1 MDFILVEETLMKRLT
16 MVCVLLSCFLLALPV
31 YSNEPGVSG
40 EEEFNTEQMLLEL
53 EKKFQLSKEQLEK
66 LKPALSEKSAELHKS
81 LQESLDNGV
90 IEFEKLS
97 KKLDALS
104 KDAANQMQ
112 EVLSGEE
119 MQQLKEYLGK
129 IDKEAV
135 AKVKDG
141 LVEELSEL
149 LKLTEEQAAKIKPI
163 LEDTFT
169 RLAEMVEHL
178 SAQGASNLADFM
190 AQYDELAKDLKE
202 KLQSFLDKEQMDTLE
217 NHSEELKE
225 KIQENVIAI

>member
-1 MDFILVEETLMKRLT
+1 MKRLT